1 MKRFGRLL
9 VPASILGVEATA
21 VVVAMGLFAIFLAIV
36 GAEPFSV
43 FEDMYLGAFGSAF
56 SFQNSLSRAAP
67 LMLTALCTALPARL
81 GMVVIGN
88 EGALLLGGLTAAA
101 TAMALPEG
109 LPPAVVLPTMLILGA
124 AVGGGWIALAG
135 FLRERRGV
143 NETISSLLLFY
154 IALGVF
160 LYLVEGPLRDPSSL
174 NKPSTY
180 PVGEANMLGD
190 IPGMEVHWGL
200 VFGLVL
206 CVLSWIL
213 MEHTTFGFSATV
225 VGGNLRAARA
235 AGLPIAQLILVV
247 CVLGGGAA
255 GLAGAIE
262 VVAIHGTA
270 NATLYAGLG
279 FAGVLV
285 AFVARQHPLGIIPVA
300 ILMGGIEASGGVL
313 QRRHNLPDA
322 AVGVFKGI
330 LFLVILFSE
339 TYIGRVEGFWQQRL
353 ASKTEPAASAPI
365 ATPTAS
371 TESEGAT

>member
-1 MKRFGRLL
+1 MKGWGRLL
-9 VPASILGVEATA
+9 VPASILGIEASA
-21 VVVAMGLFAIFLAIV
+21 VLVAMALFAIFLAVV

-43 FEDMYLGAFGSAF
+43 FADMYAGAFGSEF
-56 SFQNSLSRAAP
+56 SFENSLSRAAP

-88 EGALLLGGLTAAA
+88 EGALLLGGLAAAA
-101 TAMALPEG
+101 TAMALPKG
-109 LPPAVVLPTMLILGA
+109 LPPSVVLPSMLLLGA
-124 AVGGGWIALAG
+124 AIGGGWIALSG
-135 FLRERRGV
+135 LLRERRGV

-174 NKPSTY
+174 NKPATF
-180 PVGEANMLGD
+180 PVGEANMMGD

-206 CVLSWIL
+206 CVLSYVL
-213 MEHTTFGFSATV
+213 MEHTTFGFSAKV

-235 AGLPIAQLILVV
+235 AGLPIARLVLIV
-247 CVLGGGAA
+247 CVLAGGCA

-285 AFVARQHPLGIIPVA
+285 AFVARQHPLAIVPVA

-322 AVGVFKGI
+322 AVDVFKGL

-339 TYIGRVEGFWQQRL
+339 TYIGRVEGFWQQRVL
-353 ASKTEPAASAPI
+353 SRAQPSAAPSITAP
-365 ATPTAS
+365 ATPGTA
-371 TESEGAT
+371 A